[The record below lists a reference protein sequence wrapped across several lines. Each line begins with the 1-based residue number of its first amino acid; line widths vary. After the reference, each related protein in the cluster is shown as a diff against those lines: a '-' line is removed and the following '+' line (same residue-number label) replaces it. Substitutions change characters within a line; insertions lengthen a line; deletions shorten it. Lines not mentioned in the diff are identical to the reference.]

1 MALFEEMRKQGNW
14 LFRYRGVL
22 PLFILAMTLLTYLD
36 ELNDGEIAANHGR
49 MDLLLMSVSVL
60 GLCIRIFTI
69 GFAAAGTSGRNTVGQ
84 RADVLNTKGIY
95 SIVRH
100 PLYLGNFLMWLGLC
114 LLTREIPF
122 ILFFTAL
129 YWLYYERI
137 MLAEEEYLREKFGAV
152 YESWAAKTPA
162 FLPALRKPDMADLH
176 FDWKKVIRNEKSG
189 ILALAVVFAFF
200 QVSGDVFMQHAFVIH
215 LFWLIPLSLA
225 LVYYVLVK
233 TLVKV
238 HVL

>member
-1 MALFEEMRKQGNW
+1 MALFEEMRGQGNW
-14 LFRYRGVL
+14 LFRYRGIL

-36 ELNDGEIAANHGR
+36 ELSDGEIAANHGTG
-49 MDLLLMSVSVL
+49 DLMLLSVSIL
-60 GLCIRIFTI
+60 GLMIRVFTI
-69 GFAAAGTSGRNTVGQ
+69 GYAAQGTSGRNTATQ
-84 RADVLNTKGIY
+84 RADTLNTKGIY
-95 SIVRH
+95 SVVRH

-137 MLAEEEYLREKFGAV
+137 MLAEEEYLREKFGTE
-152 YESWAAKTPA
+152 YEEWAAVTPP
-162 FLPALRKPDMADLH
+162 FIPKLRMPDMGELK

-189 ILALAVVFAFF
+189 ILALAAVFAFMEI
-200 QVSGDVFMQHAFVIH
+200 SGDVFMMHQFVVH
-215 LFWLIPLSLA
+215 LFWLIPLVTA
-225 LVYYVLVK
+225 AAFYAVIK

-238 HVL
+238 QLL